1 MADDSPNACE
11 PLGADCALGAGAQRT
26 LDLDCGIAL
35 PRIAS
40 WLADELV
47 LPCDG
52 EAYAFHQGECMC
64 SVTLSRLENRTIG
77 LLDLERT
84 RLVATGDVPAVD
96 AFEKLF
102 TLRFMSAGG

>member
-1 MADDSPNACE
+1 MVDDNTKE
-11 PLGADCALGAGAQRT
+11 HDQRT

-35 PRIAS
+35 PRIAG
-40 WLADELV
+40 WLAGELS
-47 LPCDG
+47 LLRDG
-52 EAYAFHQGECMC
+52 GSYAFRQGECTC
-64 SVTLSRLENRTIG
+64 AVTLERLDNRTIG

-84 RLVATGDVPAVD
+84 RLVAQGDAPAVD

>member
-1 MADDSPNACE
+1 MAGDSPNACE
-11 PLGADCALGAGAQRT
+11 PLGADSALDACVQRT

-35 PRIAS
+35 PRIAG
-40 WLADELV
+40 WLADELA
-47 LPCDG
+47 LPRDG
-52 EAYAFHQGECMC
+52 EAYAFHQGECTC
-64 SVTLSRLENRTIG
+64 TVTLSRLENRTIG

-84 RLVATGDVPAVD
+84 RLVAQGDAPAVD